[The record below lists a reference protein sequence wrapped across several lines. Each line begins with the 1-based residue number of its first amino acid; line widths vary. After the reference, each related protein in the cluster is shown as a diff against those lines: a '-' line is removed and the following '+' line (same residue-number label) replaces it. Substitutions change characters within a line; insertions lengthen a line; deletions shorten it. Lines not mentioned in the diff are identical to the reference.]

1 MQPFWRGSE
10 CDEGNS
16 GYGVG
21 RRTSHNPVAVALARD
36 CAGRVGARLPCAVSP
51 RLGPILMRVCRPFL
65 PGGRAG
71 NGRQGRNR
79 RCALRAGGCAN
90 LPARSAATRR
100 SSCGRTNGSRLLFK
114 ANLLRFRAFTA
125 DGLEGT
131 IGPALRIPPCTDRG
145 CWPSAP
151 SGNWRVSVRD
161 RAT

>member
-79 RCALRAGGCAN
+79 RCALRAARRATSPRVPQRRAEAHATG
-90 LPARSAATRR
+90 PASTPAFSGQSAVL
-100 SSCGRTNGSRLLFK
+100 SRLFGLT
-114 ANLLRFRAFTA
+114 RA
-125 DGLEGT
+125 
-131 IGPALRIPPCTDRG
+131 
-145 CWPSAP
+145 
-151 SGNWRVSVRD
+151 
-161 RAT
+161 